1 MGYSDQKFYAR
12 NYDRVTEATVA
23 TGTATASGA
32 NTLTS
37 QGRLPRFP
45 RRTQVNTV
53 RVEVI
58 TAPAANLTNVVLAFL
73 NGTNTFATATVGT
86 NTAGTSVTGTVNVA
100 YNVLAADVKP
110 TITVVGTATA
120 SGQNYGAY
128 DVYFETQELFS
139 S

>member
-1 MGYSDQKFYAR
+1 MGYSDQKFYTR
-12 NYDRVTEATVA
+12 VYDRVTEATIA

-45 RRTQVNTV
+45 RRTQINTV

-73 NGTNTFATATVGT
+73 NGTATFATATIGT
-86 NTAGTSVTGTVNVA
+86 NTAGSTVTGSVTAANA
-100 YNVLAADVKP
+100 VLAADTKP
-110 TITVVGTATA
+110 TMTVIGTATA
-120 SGQNYGAY
+120 SGQNYGSY

-139 S
+139 